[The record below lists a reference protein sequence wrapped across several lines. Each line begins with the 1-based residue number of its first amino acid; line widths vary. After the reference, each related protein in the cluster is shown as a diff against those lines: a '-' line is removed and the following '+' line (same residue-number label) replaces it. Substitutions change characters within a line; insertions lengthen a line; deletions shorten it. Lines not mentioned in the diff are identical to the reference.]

1 MNIDYWIKVN
11 SRDAIACQLGP
22 GTRDCQTWRR
32 HRLIAS
38 SPAARCS
45 ACARNWGA
53 RLQSVTA
60 GRSLPCSCSEFGRAR
75 LQPAVVEVGATGLGA
90 GRAGEGGAAAAR
102 RSTMS
107 STHRF
112 AASSSLPHRWA
123 WPTFATLRP
132 PVANGSWIGSR
143 GMRRGSA
150 SGQGRIDYGV
160 TLTHAWEESWAVLLS
175 WTISNWSSYVR
186 TRTYQKF
193 AVRPEY
199 VFDAYMRRISIV
211 TDLRL

>member
-45 ACARNWGA
+45 ACAQNWGT

-60 GRSLPCSCSEFGRAR
+60 SRSLPCSCSELGRAR
-75 LQPAVVEVGATGLGA
+75 LQPTAVEVGATGPGA
-90 GRAGEGGAAAAR
+90 GRGGEGGAAAAR
-102 RSTMS
+102 RSTIS
-107 STHRF
+107 LTRRF

-132 PVANGSWIGSR
+132 PVASGSWIGSR
-143 GMRRGSA
+143 RMRRGSA
-150 SGQGRIDYGV
+150 SGQGKDRLRGN
-160 TLTHAWEESWAVLLS
+160 
-175 WTISNWSSYVR
+175 SNSRVGR
-186 TRTYQKF
+186 N
-193 AVRPEY
+193 
-199 VFDAYMRRISIV
+199 
-211 TDLRL
+211 